1 MPDPLPILPD
11 ACSLPEK
18 TTFGRG
24 KITSLPSECARFG
37 RRGLLVHGHSLDA
50 DDTLKRILDA
60 APPGLEVVPFRHRG
74 GEPTLAQVAEALT
87 AARRCKAEW
96 IAGVGGGSVLDLAKA
111 VAALMHAAQ
120 PLADYHDG
128 LAIERAGIAFVAA
141 PTTAG
146 TGSEATVNSVLTN
159 EASGAKKS
167 IRDIGMMAR
176 VVILDPALLASCPRP
191 VIAASGMDALTQA
204 IESFTS
210 RKATWLSETLALKGL
225 TLIAAHLEKVYHDP
239 GNPSADPLLEG
250 SYFTGIA
257 LSLSRLGVVHG
268 LAHPLGAL
276 YHVPHGQVCAVC
288 LPHAIAL
295 NREAFGPRYERMS
308 QAVGRDLLQCVR
320 ELIAR
325 LGIESPFAGKPL
337 DDRELIIR
345 ETLASGSTHANPRTI
360 TRADVEALLD
370 TLFTPAPGPAGR

>member
-11 ACSLPEK
+11 ACILPEK
-18 TTFGRG
+18 TTFGKG
-24 KITSLPSECARFG
+24 KVTTLLPECARFG
-37 RRGLLVHGHSLDA
+37 RRGLLVHGHSLA
-50 DDTLKRILDA
+50 EGDTLQRILDA
-60 APPGLEVVPFRHRG
+60 APPGLVATPFRHRG

-87 AARRCKAEW
+87 AARRCNAEW
-96 IAGVGGGSVLDLAKA
+96 VAGVGGGSVLDLAKA
-111 VAALMHAAQ
+111 IAALMHAAQ

-128 LAIERAGIAFVAA
+128 LAIEKAGIAFVAV

-159 EASGAKKS
+159 EVSGAKKS

-176 VVILDPALLASCPRP
+176 VVILDPDLLASCPRP

-225 TLIAAHLEKVYHDP
+225 TLVAAHLEKVYHDP
-239 GNPSADPLLEG
+239 GCPSADPLLEG
-250 SYFTGIA
+250 SYLTGLA
-257 LSLSRLGVVHG
+257 LSLSRLGVIHG

-295 NREAFGPRYERMS
+295 NREAFGPRYDLMS
-308 QAVGRDLLQCVR
+308 QAVGMDLQQRVR
-320 ELIAR
+320 ELLTG
-325 LGIESPFAGKPL
+325 LGITSPFAGKPL
-337 DDRELIIR
+337 DNRELIIR
-345 ETLASGSTHANPRTI
+345 ETLASGSTHSNPRTI
-360 TRADVEALLD
+360 SRADVETLLAQ
-370 TLFTPAPGPAGR
+370 LFAP